1 MISLLLFSHIAEHER
16 FEKKSMFTCG
26 KMKRKRNAIERD
38 REGSGDMKE
47 TELYESVRG
56 YFTNLGFTVR
66 AEVRDIDICA
76 VRDDLLVGIE
86 LKRNFS
92 TDLLIQA
99 VLRQKVCDLVYIAV
113 PKPKRVKQDRSFRSM
128 LHMLRRLELGLLYV
142 DVLTGSVVEVLEP
155 SFYDLDKARKTMMKT
170 RRSILNEIRRRTL
183 DGNVGGSNKTR
194 LLTAYREESL
204 KTIAL
209 IRHKGVI
216 SPKDLKGIGIRPGL
230 LNNNFYGWF
239 QKLER
244 GRYALEEKRMEDY
257 SEYEV
262 YIDAFLESF
271 RAEDLLAVEMPGEP
285 DREAAVLSDKG
296 SKQMEEPVAVKRPR
310 RKKPSGPVMEKEGEK
325 TGRAAMTERAVRPV
339 PAETTPETVRTPKAA
354 RAVKTVRAGN
364 NAGTGKAVHSET
376 DLATGKPG
384 KTDKAVRVKKAV
396 KTADQ
401 VRTEAPVVQQT
412 EGSVPKKRNAKST
425 EEKPEE

>member
-1 MISLLLFSHIAEHER
+1 MDLISLLLFSHIAEHER

-113 PKPKRVKQDRSFRSM
+113 PKPKRVRKDRSFRNM
-128 LHMLRRLELGLLYV
+128 LHMLSRLELGLLYV
-142 DVLTGSVVEVLEP
+142 DIVTGHVVEVLEP
-155 SFYDLDKARKTMMKT
+155 TFYDLDKARKTMMKS
-170 RRSILNEIRRRTL
+170 RRSILSEIKRRTL

-216 SPKDLKGIGIRPGL
+216 SPKDLKEIGIRPGL

-239 QKLER
+239 RKLER
-244 GRYALEEKRMEDY
+244 GRYALEEKKAEDY
-257 SEYEV
+257 AEYEV
-262 YIDAFLESF
+262 YIEGFHEAFRIADDKAQVLLPEDASGDKLLVPTEETMETA
-271 RAEDLLAVEMPGEP
+271 RAATGKT
-285 DREAAVLSDKG
+285 RKRTAASDPERG
-296 SKQMEEPVAVKRPR
+296 N
-310 RKKPSGPVMEKEGEK
+310 EGEESAK
-325 TGRAAMTERAVRPV
+325 SQSLPRTKKAAMTTKSEK
-339 PAETTPETVRTPKAA
+339 TPKPKKTPKAVK
-354 RAVKTVRAGN
+354 AVK
-364 NAGTGKAVHSET
+364 
-376 DLATGKPG
+376 P
-384 KTDKAVRVKKAV
+384 DKAVTGEKPAR
-396 KTADQ
+396 TAGSA
-401 VRTEAPVVQQT
+401 EKPP
-412 EGSVPKKRNAKST
+412 EGQARKKRKTIMKAESL
-425 EEKPEE
+425 EE